1 MTPSFLEVESL
12 TRRFGG
18 LTAVNKVSLRLA
30 RDEIVGLIGPNG
42 AGKTTLL
49 RLVTKILRP
58 DAGRILFKGEDL
70 TRLAPWEVVER
81 GICGTFQNTRAF
93 RNLPIVAT
101 VMVPLVAP
109 RARRRGAAGQRDA
122 AK

>member
-18 LTAVNKVSLRLA
+18 LTAVNKVSFRLA

-58 DAGRILFKGEDL
+58 DA
-70 TRLAPWEVVER
+70 
-81 GICGTFQNTRAF
+81 
-93 RNLPIVAT
+93 
-101 VMVPLVAP
+101 
-109 RARRRGAAGQRDA
+109 
-122 AK
+122 